1 MITVIVI
8 AVTTAIAVTW
18 WLLHDTEPTCIELQ
32 STWIVSGIVWHDCD
46 RDIES
51 RGYAAEFAAPTM
63 LDAIRQYGEHVRAA
77 GMWVET
83 VEDVMRTGVCT
94 VDVRKRNA
102 A

>member
-8 AVTTAIAVTW
+8 AVTAAIAITW

-32 STWIVSGIVWHDCD
+32 STWIVSGIVWGGYDSAY
-46 RDIES
+46 EP
-51 RGYAAEFAAPTM
+51 RGYAAEFAAPSQ

-83 VEDVMRTGVCT
+83 IEDIMRTGVCT
-94 VDVRKRNA
+94 VDTSRKAKR
-102 A
+102 